1 MKLNDVATL
10 VVAIANLILK
20 VWEMRKA
27 RRNKSD
33 GPDQLD
39 D

>member
-1 MKLNDVATL
+1 MKLNDFVTL
-10 VVAIANLILK
+10 FVAIANLMLRA
-20 VWEMRKA
+20 WEMRKA

-33 GPDQLD
+33 GLDQLD